1 MEEQR
6 DSSTPEI
13 GRRRLLRRAS
23 GVAAGVAGATVVGA
37 AVMPQAASAAS
48 GGNLVLG
55 QTNTA
60 DTNGTTLTTNTGSSG
75 ALELSNTN
83 LTTNAVNGFTVDNFG
98 APLRLV
104 PAAAS
109 TNSQAVAFNEVGT
122 LGFDSDGTLWLC
134 AEKLTADWV
143 YTTFTANQLVPIS
156 PTRILDTRSA
166 AGRAAII
173 NASGNLDSQGRLLGG
188 HAITVDLQ
196 SLVFAGTAVH
206 ANLTV
211 VLPTNFGFASLL
223 PGDQVL
229 SGQPSTS
236 NINYNGGDVTPNF
249 ALCAI
254 GQVNTVTSDAVKIY
268 SSATTHVLLDVF
280 AFTVNAP
287 GQVNPAFLPGA
298 ASASNKAAVAP
309 VSRAELARTK
319 KPDWAK
325 K

>member
-6 DSSTPEI
+6 DPSTSEI

-37 AVMPQAASAAS
+37 AVMPQAASAAA
-48 GGNLVLG
+48 GDPMILG
-55 QTNTA
+55 ANDA
-60 DTNGTTLTTNTGSSG
+60 GAAGTTLTTNTGSSG

-83 LTTNAVNGFTVDNFG
+83 LTTNVVNGFTVDNFG

-104 PAAAS
+104 PAASS
-109 TNSQAVAFNEVGT
+109 THSQAVAFNEVGT
-122 LGFDSDGTLWLC
+122 LGFDSAGFLWVC
-134 AEKLTADWV
+134 AKAQTADWV
-143 YTTFTANQLVPIS
+143 YTTFTANQLVPVN
-156 PTRILDTRSA
+156 PTRILDTRSV
-166 AGRAAII
+166 AGRAAIVD
-173 NASGNLDSQGRLLGG
+173 ASGNLDSQGRLMGG
-188 HAITVDLQ
+188 HAITLDL
-196 SLVFAGTAVH
+196 SSMVFAGTAVH

-223 PGDQVL
+223 PGNQVI

-236 NINYNGGDVTPNF
+236 NLNYNGGDVVPNF

-254 GQVNTVTSDAVKIY
+254 AEVKTVTSDAVKIF

-287 GQVNPAFLPGA
+287 GQVNKAFLPTA
-298 ASASNKAAVAP
+298 VSASNKAAVAP
-309 VSRAELARTK
+309 MSRAELARTK
-319 KPDWAK
+319 KPDWATK
-325 K
+325 

>member
-6 DSSTPEI
+6 DPSTPEI
-13 GRRRLLRRAS
+13 GRRRLLRRAG
-23 GVAAGVAGATVVGA
+23 GVAAGVAGAAAVGA
-37 AVMPQAASAAS
+37 AVMPQAASAAA
-48 GGNLVLG
+48 GDNMVLG
-55 QTNTA
+55 ANDA
-60 DTNGTTLTTNTGSSG
+60 GVAGTTLTTNTGSSG
-75 ALELSNTN
+75 ALELKNTN
-83 LTTNAVNGFTVDNFG
+83 LTTHVVNGFTVDNFG

-104 PAAAS
+104 PAAPS

-122 LGFDSDGTLWLC
+122 IGFDSAGTLWVC
-134 AEKLTADWV
+134 AQTLTADWV

-156 PTRILDTRSA
+156 PTRILDTRFA

-173 NASGNLDSQGRLLGG
+173 DASGNLDSQGRLMGG
-188 HAITVDLQ
+188 HAITVDLS

-211 VLPTNFGFASLL
+211 VLPTSFGFASLL
-223 PGDQVL
+223 PGNQVL

-236 NINYNGGDVTPNF
+236 NINYNGGAVAPNF

-287 GQVNPAFLPGA
+287 GQVNPAFLPNA

-309 VSRAELARTK
+309 MSRAELARTK